1 QARGQYVA
9 LLNND
14 AEAEPGWLAALVR
27 AAQGAPDVGMFATK
41 ILRYDH
47 RDVIDKVGHLIYP
60 DGQNRGRGSG
70 ESDRGQFDQQE
81 EVLLPDGCAALYDRR
96 VFETAGLFDEEFFAY
111 GDDAEMGL
119 RARLAGWRCL
129 YI

>member
-1 QARGQYVA
+1 TDGSAEMVLAEFPAVVLVRNAENRGFCAAINQGIRQARGQYVA

-70 ESDRGQFDQQE
+70 ESDRGQFDQ
-81 EVLLPDGCAALYDRR
+81 
-96 VFETAGLFDEEFFAY
+96 
-111 GDDAEMGL
+111 
-119 RARLAGWRCL
+119 
-129 YI
+129 